1 MSLNLHLLVILIFY
15 LPCVN
20 VLIFF
25 HSDLIVDLWSLLENL
40 IRGLDG
46 DETVFLDLVTKQQE
60 EIANRRFNEES
71 QELREYRVKMKCRD
85 MIVL

>member
-1 MSLNLHLLVILIFY
+1 M
-15 LPCVN
+15 
-20 VLIFF
+20 LIFF
-25 HSDLIVDLWSLLENL
+25 LNSDLIVDLWSLLENL

-85 MIVL
+85 VIVL